1 MKKGRMIAF
10 IVAASLI
17 LLGIIIFAGAMTV
30 IGWNFRSFDTNKFE
44 TNTHEITDAFGSIC
58 VDTDTADIALFKSE
72 DGRCKVVCYEDTRLR
87 HSVSVTDGALT
98 IKLEDTRKWYE
109 HISLFSFG
117 NSMISIYLPEAEYSA
132 LTVREDT
139 GDIGIPK
146 ALRFESIII
155 KCSTGDVRCY
165 ASTSGKINI
174 STTTGSIM
182 LESISAGS
190 AELSVSTGN
199 IKISSMVCEGELDI
213 AVSTG
218 KSELRDISA
227 QSLISSGTTGKIS
240 LYNVIT
246 AEKLSVKRSTGD
258 VRLDGCDA
266 AEISIV
272 TDTGDVSGSLL
283 SEKVFIVRTDTG
295 DVDVPKT
302 ATGGICE
309 ITTDTG
315 DIEISIR

>member
-72 DGRCKVVCYEDTRLR
+72 DGRCKVVLYEDTNLN
-87 HSVSVTDGALT
+87 HSASVTDGTLT

-109 HISLFSFG
+109 HISLFSF
-117 NSMISIYLPEAEYSA
+117 STPMISIYLPEDEYSA

-139 GDIGIPK
+139 GDIEIPK
-146 ALRFESIII
+146 ELRFESIDI

-165 ASTSGKINI
+165 ASTSEKINI
-174 STTTGSIM
+174 STTTGSIT
-182 LESISAGS
+182 LDGISAGS
-190 AELSVSTGN
+190 AELSVSTGS
-199 IKISSMVCEGELDI
+199 IKISSLICEGELTI
-213 AVSTG
+213 GVSTG
-218 KSELRDISA
+218 KSELRDVSA
-227 QSLISSGTTGKIS
+227 QSLISSGTTGNIS
-240 LYNVIT
+240 LSNVVAT
-246 AEKLSVKRSTGD
+246 EKFSIRRSTGD
-258 VRLDGCDA
+258 VKLDGCDA

-283 SEKVFIVRTDTG
+283 SEKIFMVRTDTG
-295 DVDVPKT
+295 DIDVPKT
-302 ATGGICE
+302 TSGGICE

-315 DIEISIR
+315 DVEISIR